1 MVDKSSALGAVALCA
16 AALLFA
22 PLANAD
28 PADDAFIGA
37 LAQNGIPVADRD
49 SATAMAQSIC
59 DGFDHHQKPS
69 MLALKLMKQSG
80 LSLKQASYVV
90 GVAISAYCPEYVGHT
105 DESARWL
112 YPFPPL
118 S

>member
-1 MVDKSSALGAVALCA
+1 MVPRSWPLCTLSLCT

-22 PLANAD
+22 PLAGAD

-37 LAQNGIPVADRD
+37 LTQNGIPVADRD
-49 SATAMAQSIC
+49 SATVMAQAIC

-105 DESARWL
+105 DDSVRWL
-112 YPFPPL
+112 YPLPPL